1 MTTAEMTQIDSVLNV
16 VLTWPRERQL
26 SLARRVLDHLD
37 EAPAIAGPATARART
52 VVSVDQ
58 IRQLL
63 AAPEEMSDDEAL
75 SLEELEGCLAT
86 DAPPPTDEEVERWL
100 EERRMRKYG

>member
-1 MTTAEMTQIDSVLNV
+1 MTTAELAQIETVLHV

-26 SLARRVLDHLD
+26 SVARRVLDHLD
-37 EAPAIAGPATARART
+37 ESPAIAAHASTEVRP

-75 SLEELEGCLAT
+75 SIEELEGRLAT

>member
-1 MTTAEMTQIDSVLNV
+1 MTTAEMTQLNSVLHV

-37 EAPAIAGPATARART
+37 ESPPIAGPTTAVARP
-52 VVSVDQ
+52 VVSVDY

-63 AAPEEMSDDEAL
+63 AAPDELSDDDAL
-75 SLEELEGCLAT
+75 SIEELEGCLAT

-100 EERRMRKYG
+100 EERRTRKYG

>member
-1 MTTAEMTQIDSVLNV
+1 MTTVEMIQLDSVLDV

-37 EAPAIAGPATARART
+37 QPPMADPPKKSATRAA
-52 VVSVDQ
+52 VSREDVLQ
-58 IRQLL
+58 ML
-63 AAPEEMSDDEAL
+63 AAPDDLSDDDAL
-75 SLEELEGCLAT
+75 SLEELEGSLAT
-86 DAPPPTDEEVERWL
+86 DVPPPTDEEVERWL

>member
-1 MTTAEMTQIDSVLNV
+1 MTMAETTQIDSVLHV
-16 VLTWPRERQL
+16 VLSWPRERQL

-37 EAPAIAGPATARART
+37 ETPAMAAPARPLARS
-52 VVSVDQ
+52 VVSVEQ
-58 IRQLL
+58 IRQML
-63 AAPEEMSDDEAL
+63 AEPEDNLDDAL
-75 SLEELEGCLAT
+75 SIEELEGCLAT